1 VRPSASEVE
10 YLILRDVNAKP
21 YLLARVLWP
30 QVCQA
35 ISAQRPDWKADP
47 GLFDLPYD
55 PSSESVSFEQATRI
69 AADWGARLPS
79 DETPAVSGPPM
90 IRRMP
95 PNWSNL
101 SPAERRAWG
110 LEFVK
115 IGPGKPGAVPTAEE
129 PEHVPSPRRARRPW
143 RQRVRPP
150 ALGENAPGDNA
161 LEENALEENA
171 PGDNAHEA
179 SAHEGHD
186 TELDTEL
193 DHTELDHTELDHTEL
208 DHTELDHTE
217 LDHTELDD
225 IELDHIELDTEL
237 DDTELGYSELDE
249 TEVNAIADAFGP
261 GAPAVNATPASEPG
275 CLDPDEEPRRRAL
288 QR

>member
-161 LEENALEENA
+161 
-171 PGDNAHEA
+171 HEA

-193 DHTELDHTELDHTEL
+193 DHTELDHTELD
-208 DHTELDHTE
+208 D
-217 LDHTELDD
+217 TELDD

-237 DDTELGYSELDE
+237 DDTELGYAELDE

>member
-1 VRPSASEVE
+1 MPGATELQ

-30 QVCQA
+30 RVCHA
-35 ISAQRPDWKADP
+35 ISAQRPDWKDDP

-55 PSSESVSFEQATRI
+55 PSAESVTFEQATRI

-115 IGPGKPGAVPTAEE
+115 IGPRTPLAPVFTEE
-129 PEHVPSPRRARRPW
+129 NDRTPLPRKARRPW
-143 RQRVRPP
+143 RRSKTASPCVRGGRHRDP
-150 ALGENAPGDNA
+150 NQAPC
-161 LEENALEENA
+161 
-171 PGDNAHEA
+171 
-179 SAHEGHD
+179 HD
-186 TELDTEL
+186 
-193 DHTELDHTELDHTEL
+193 
-208 DHTELDHTE
+208 
-217 LDHTELDD
+217 
-225 IELDHIELDTEL
+225 
-237 DDTELGYSELDE
+237 
-249 TEVNAIADAFGP
+249 
-261 GAPAVNATPASEPG
+261 
-275 CLDPDEEPRRRAL
+275 RRRDGS
-288 QR
+288 